1 MRWEYNDSY
10 RDKFQTW
17 EHRDI
22 LIVPHATTVTP
33 VEGGPPKVVS
43 KVPVMNTQ
51 VTPNQPIPGKFMP
64 VEFTITN
71 DDIYKEKFEYTN
83 SLDTNEDLAFCGCE
97 SAMVKFTIRNKK
109 TYNEISQQYELDI
122 PNLEHYIL
130 TPDPSDPDA
139 KNLPTVVGEVQTH
152 YIIKVY
158 IYYNG
163 DSSTLIYLGM
173 FVVEQDKVSAD
184 GYTRDITAFDFLYQ
198 FRELDIHNWYVH
210 LFRGINKTTD
220 DFKDY
225 FENRTPGIKPSDI
238 SQEDW
243 DAGWIRK
250 PPEKG
255 YWTIK
260 EMLEDLIKNLM
271 TRYPSEKTV
280 TNQETDKHD
289 YTDPEKKGQAGVKD
303 IISNYY
309 EDDSEPYT
317 GLALPMILDPDLTD
331 PTKKYSIPKEANEN
345 AHECYGYMPILEL
358 PVYEDPK
365 IMDSK
370 ALSAGKFLEDIGAL
384 SGRYPYIRLDKIQDD
399 NYAILTPSKYEDP
412 TSSDYHPYNLYEKC
426 ILTFKPLPK
435 NDEPIVSN
443 NIFDNSDIAKGFKHD
458 YSMVDTVYIWQIHTR
473 FEDDLEADKAR
484 IEYANLTKQ
493 QNLVKNSH
501 PDLVKKLSTAGNMFV
516 DYLAIKEDDIK
527 FAKRNDDVPQP
538 SKTTVLANYAEVLEL
553 LQKGKP
559 GYNLQEDGDALLHE
573 GYKRI
578 KYRTY
583 TPYELTT
590 FADPVREVGDRIRI
604 SFEDKVTGEITE
616 FDTYILSRKIS
627 GIQKMMD
634 TYVAKGNVATQ
645 TFSNYKTGTTYAP
658 QTMGYYGSGSG
669 GTSVAA
675 GGTTFTGLTKDD
687 FVEII
692 RNIGFRLLDEPT
704 SVMAKFVAT
713 SGTATYDVV
722 IYDLSSTEPGE
733 SEIHDND
740 TTNPIHVDIEG
751 TITEVNVSAG
761 DYVRRWYQY
770 GDGVEYPEE
779 VSSPLYVFDGS
790 KWVYA
795 GDSNYGGTSY
805 IAEANM
811 ADSSGCITVDE
822 INNGSLVEGSTL
834 SSLTLGTWY
843 PPDYDTEES
852 GRTEPYVNENYVT
865 KSQLDST
872 PYYSYGAIWDSQ
884 YVGPGTT
891 ALTPPQTY
899 IPHYGDYIHFGNTSF
914 DGTDYHHGDSKNY
927 IYQYPGVWINDSL
940 THYPRRVELTTKP
953 HVELKWSDPDNINSW
968 EPKPCAWEGTVII
981 RKRNSAPLHRWD
993 GELIVDSTTK
1003 DAYKNTAFIDDT
1015 IQLNKTYYYG
1025 FFPYYTAYTEDG
1037 HAIKYYRFTK
1047 TIRVSTGTTIDAPEI
1062 LSIERIS

>member
-122 PNLEHYIL
+122 PNLEHYVLI
-130 TPDPSDPDA
+130 PDPSDPDA

-173 FVVEQDKVSAD
+173 FVVEQDKVSSD

-198 FRELDIHNWYVH
+198 FRELDVHNWYVH
-210 LFRGINKTTD
+210 LFRGINK
-220 DFKDY
+220 KDNDLTSY
-225 FENRTPGIKPSDI
+225 FENRTPGIKPDSI
-238 SQEDW
+238 PQEDW

-250 PPEKG
+250 PKDK
-255 YWTIK
+255 WTIK

-289 YTDPEKKGQAGVKD
+289 YTDPEKKGQPGVKD
-303 IISNYY
+303 IVSNYY

-331 PTKKYSIPKEANEN
+331 PTKKYSIPKEADEN

-384 SGRYPYIRLDKIQDD
+384 SGRYPYIRLDRIQDD
-399 NYAILTPSKYEDP
+399 NYAALSPSIYEDP
-412 TSSDYHPYNLYEKC
+412 TSSNYHPYNLYEKC

-443 NIFDNSDIAKGFKHD
+443 NIFDNKDIAKGFKHD

-473 FEDDLEADKAR
+473 FEDDLDSEKAR

-493 QNLVKNSH
+493 QNLVKTNH
-501 PDLVKKLSTAGNMFV
+501 PDLVKKLSTVGNMFV

-527 FAKRNDDVPQP
+527 FAKRNDDTPQP
-538 SKTTVLANYAEVLEL
+538 NKTTVLTNYAEVLEL

-645 TFSNYKTGTTYAP
+645 TFSNYKTGATYAP

-704 SVMAKFVAT
+704 SVVARFVAT
-713 SGTATYDVV
+713 S
-722 IYDLSSTEPGE
+722 SSTEYDVRILGSP
-733 SEIHDND
+733 SNVIDNYPTATIIHDGD
-740 TTNPIHVDIEG
+740 TTNPIQALDFETG
-751 TITEVNVSAG
+751 TTVSQYNVSAG
-761 DYVRRWYQY
+761 DYWVVTYNDQE
-770 GDGVEYPEE
+770 GTGTEYPFYTQ
-779 VSSPLYVFDGS
+779 SPLYVFDGS
-790 KWVYA
+790 KWVYVGSYDSC
-795 GDSNYGGTSY
+795 GDCDKFTSSPIGYNDSGDLIINEIYNGDISEGSKCLTLHIDAYDDEDNDYAHPNNISKSQIDYTQFYNY
-805 IAEANM
+805 
-811 ADSSGCITVDE
+811 SSSHDGALSPILTVD
-822 INNGSLVEGSTL
+822 V
-834 SSLTLGTWY
+834 
-843 PPDYDTEES
+843 
-852 GRTEPYVNENYVT
+852 
-865 KSQLDST
+865 K
-872 PYYSYGAIWDSQ
+872 
-884 YVGPGTT
+884 
-891 ALTPPQTY
+891 
-899 IPHYGDYIHFGNTSF
+899 YGDYINAVNQDHTNT
-914 DGTDYHHGDSKNY
+914 DWM
-927 IYQYPGVWINDSL
+927 YQYPGFWYDYRSANY
-940 THYPRRVELTTKP
+940 TYPKRHVSYTDKP
-953 HVELKWSDPDNINSW
+953 HVELKWSDPDNISSW

-981 RKRNSAPLHRWD
+981 RKRNAAPLHRWD

-1003 DAYKNTAFIDDT
+1003 DAYKDTAFIDDT
-1015 IQLNKTYYYG
+1015 IQLNRTYYYG

-1047 TIRVSTGTTIDAPEI
+1047 TVRVSTGTTIDAPEI